1 MSTSLSLR
9 SKLLSVAALGIA
21 GSAVIGYVG
30 YRQLVTSTTAAARL
44 AATNSVQR
52 AQMDA
57 DMMHDA
63 IRADVYGAILALNA
77 GDNEKAGQARK
88 DLTEHSE
95 RFSAQLAKVIDGT
108 DNAAVRAT
116 VVEMRPKITGY
127 VAAAPAVSDS
137 MAVSAEAGKRALK
150 SFEQQFTVLEG
161 DMEKVGDL
169 IEARS
174 KEVGASTTAAF
185 TRSKV
190 ELVLATVVSLVG
202 SLFMSNAIT
211 SGVTAVAQRVRGL
224 RNTSIPSLKA
234 AIEGLSR
241 GDLSLE
247 IEGDE
252 SLLVVASSDEVGEL
266 TQAVNDIIS
275 MTGGTTSAFNVAR
288 EHVRRLIVETGSL
301 AASARAGDLSKRG
314 AAGAFDGSF
323 RELLVGVHDTLDA
336 VIAPID
342 ATAIA
347 LDQLA
352 RRDLTARV
360 HGSFRGDHARMQLAF
375 NTALER
381 LAQAMTDVAG
391 TADGVAASADQ
402 IDQAS
407 KDLARGASVQAA
419 VVEEVSAS
427 ARLLAS
433 TTRTNA
439 VSAGEGATLAEE
451 ARRSTADGV
460 SEVKVLADAIQRI
473 KASAESTAKI
483 VKTID
488 EIAFQTNLLALNAA
502 VEAARAGDSGKGF
515 AVVAD
520 EVRNLAMRSAEAAKS
535 TAVLIEESVESTV
548 LGVSINAR
556 MATRL
561 ADIDDRVNRVGQV
574 VAAIAEASGEQA
586 RSVSAI
592 DEALK
597 GMTERTQSVAASAEE
612 SERSSHTLTDQS
624 AALRELVGDF
634 QLAGIAATQRP
645 RQTLHAA

>member
-211 SGVTAVAQRVRGL
+211 S
-224 RNTSIPSLKA
+224 
-234 AIEGLSR
+234 
-241 GDLSLE
+241 
-247 IEGDE
+247 
-252 SLLVVASSDEVGEL
+252 
-266 TQAVNDIIS
+266 
-275 MTGGTTSAFNVAR
+275 
-288 EHVRRLIVETGSL
+288 
-301 AASARAGDLSKRG
+301 
-314 AAGAFDGSF
+314 
-323 RELLVGVHDTLDA
+323 
-336 VIAPID
+336 
-342 ATAIA
+342 
-347 LDQLA
+347 
-352 RRDLTARV
+352 
-360 HGSFRGDHARMQLAF
+360 
-375 NTALER
+375 
-381 LAQAMTDVAG
+381 
-391 TADGVAASADQ
+391 VAAPTSGRKM
-402 IDQAS
+402 S
-407 KDLARGASVQAA
+407 PRMNFPPGFNAR
-419 VVEEVSAS
+419 
-427 ARLLAS
+427 
-433 TTRTNA
+433 
-439 VSAGEGATLAEE
+439 
-451 ARRSTADGV
+451 
-460 SEVKVLADAIQRI
+460 RI
-473 KASAESTAKI
+473 KATA
-483 VKTID
+483 
-488 EIAFQTNLLALNAA
+488 
-502 VEAARAGDSGKGF
+502 
-515 AVVAD
+515 
-520 EVRNLAMRSAEAAKS
+520 
-535 TAVLIEESVESTV
+535 
-548 LGVSINAR
+548 
-556 MATRL
+556 
-561 ADIDDRVNRVGQV
+561 
-574 VAAIAEASGEQA
+574 
-586 RSVSAI
+586 
-592 DEALK
+592 
-597 GMTERTQSVAASAEE
+597 
-612 SERSSHTLTDQS
+612 
-624 AALRELVGDF
+624 
-634 QLAGIAATQRP
+634 
-645 RQTLHAA
+645 